1 MLYPSPTP
9 TLVAM
14 IALPFI
20 IIASLWF
27 QRTVRESYRDVR
39 RLLAKINGFLQ
50 ENITGMETV
59 QIFGREKQQYERYS
73 DLTAQFRDANL
84 RSVINFAIFV
94 PSVEF
99 LGSLAV
105 VLLLYVGG
113 LVMLDPAATL
123 TFGTLVA
130 FIQGI
135 MFSSHPVA
143 DKFNIVR
150 PRPPQSNIFNSGYHE
165 TIPVSNTFKNRLRT
179 YRFLNV
185 WFAYHEEEW
194 VFENVSIIPGAA

>member
-1 MLYPSPTP
+1 
-9 TLVAM
+9 
-14 IALPFI
+14 
-20 IIASLWF
+20 
-27 QRTVRESYRDVR
+27 
-39 RLLAKINGFLQ
+39 
-50 ENITGMETV
+50 METV

-105 VLLLYVGG
+105 VLLLYVEARHA
-113 LVMLDPAATL
+113 DPAATL

-130 FIQGI
+130 FIRASQRFFQPI
-135 MFSSHPVA
+135 RDLA
-143 DKFNIVR
+143 DKFNIMQTAMTASER
-150 PRPPQSNIFNSGYHE
+150 IFKLLDTDE
-165 TIPVSNTFKNRLRT
+165 TIPVRQLPLKQIEGHIEFR
-179 YRFLNV
+179 NV

-194 VFENVSIIPGAA
+194 VLKTSPLQFPWAAAWHW